1 MKLNELKKAL
11 KGVDIVQ
18 TTPFNKDGSVD
29 LGAMRANTQWL
40 LREDKR

>member
-1 MKLNELKKAL
+1 MKLSELKKAL

-29 LGAMRANTQWL
+29 LGG
-40 LREDKR
+40 